1 MNAIMGGIR
10 ELWLEIRESH
20 ELALQASSEC
30 HANASRRQRGFVLLT
45 ALVLLLVL
53 TLAAL
58 VAMVYQANQARVAG
72 NTANAQISFETAEG
86 ALRIAEGQLLTGAYT
101 GVPFTTAGNNGLYLF
116 NPLQAPLWTNPST
129 WSGSGTT
136 FASTFSGLSSA
147 APQVMIEQ
155 LPSVA
160 MPGQSLA
167 SVQYGGGVQTV
178 NVYRITV
185 RAVGANGK
193 APVMVQ
199 SIFHE

>member
-1 MNAIMGGIR
+1 MTTRAPTHG
-10 ELWLEIRESH
+10 
-20 ELALQASSEC
+20 
-30 HANASRRQRGFVLLT
+30 RRQAGFVLLT
-45 ALVLLLVL
+45 ALVLLLAL

-86 ALRIAEGQLLTGAYT
+86 ALRIAEGQLLSGAYT
-101 GVPFTTAGNNGLYLF
+101 AVPFTATGNNGLYLF
-116 NPLQAPLWTNPST
+116 NPLQAPYWTNPST
-129 WSGSGTT
+129 WTTSGAT
-136 FASTFSGLSSA
+136 FPSTFTGLSSA
-147 APQVMIEQ
+147 APQVLIEQ

-167 SVQYGGGVQTV
+167 TTQYGGGVQTV

-199 SIFHE
+199 SIFHQ

>member
-1 MNAIMGGIR
+1 MKTLTFNR
-10 ELWLEIRESH
+10 PRNST
-20 ELALQASSEC
+20 
-30 HANASRRQRGFVLLT
+30 GFVLLT

-86 ALRIAEGQLLTGAYT
+86 ALRVAEGNLLSGVYT
-101 GVPFTTAGNNGLYLF
+101 QIPFTLAGSNGLYLF
-116 NPLQAPLWTNPST
+116 NPAQAPMWTVAST
-129 WSGSGTT
+129 WTGTGTT
-136 FASTFSGLSSA
+136 FPSTFQGLSSA

-155 LPSVA
+155 LPSVS

-167 SVQYGGGVQTV
+167 SVQYGGGVPTV
-178 NVYRITV
+178 NVYRITT

-199 SIFHE
+199 SIFRQ